1 MPQSFLVATTAAA
14 LALTGAGAALAHGSD
29 IGPNSSESPYL
40 LPTVRGADSTAL
52 LTVGDA
58 ADNGY
63 RMVGI
68 PDGMGAF
75 GNRDGTYTLLM
86 NHELGADK
94 GTVRAHGSTGAFV
107 SKWTLD
113 RRGRVLSGEDLIQ
126 QVYEGDAATG
136 GFAPTTATFNRFCSA
151 DLPAVSA
158 FAGGRAGTRERI
170 FMNGE
175 EAGAE
180 GRAVAHVVTGPDAG
194 SSYILPWLG
203 KASWEN
209 VVAMPGWKRKT
220 VVAGLDDSG
229 GGQVYFYVG
238 KKQRTGNDVE
248 KAGLTNGAVYGLK
261 IDGVTAE
268 SDVTTTPAP
277 VGFSLVEI
285 PGAASMTGAEL
296 QAASD
301 ALGVTALARPED
313 GAWDPNDPEHFYF
326 ATTAS
331 FSGISHL
338 WHLTFADAG
347 DVLEGGTAEIVAAS
361 PAYDPALPS
370 AAQEGPRMMDNLTV
384 NSKGQVLVQ
393 EDPGGQEYLSGI
405 FRYDP
410 KNGRTERVL
419 QHAAS
424 VFSPGSPGFV
434 TFDEESSGIFPV
446 PFLGKNRYLAV
457 TQVHAALDDPE
468 LVEGGQLQL
477 LTVPFGS
484 RGQGS

>member
-1 MPQSFLVATTAAA
+1 VPQSLLVATTAAA

-75 GNRDGTYTLLM
+75 SNRDGTYTLVM
-86 NHELGADK
+86 NHELGADR

-113 RRGRVLSGEDLIQ
+113 RRGRVLTGEDLIQ
-126 QVYEGDAATG
+126 RVYEGDAATG
-136 GFAPTTATFNRFCSA
+136 DFAPVTATFNRFCSA

-158 FAGGRAGTRERI
+158 FYGGRAGTRERI

-180 GRAVAHVVTGPDAG
+180 GRAVANVVTGPDAG

-268 SDVTTTPAP
+268 SDATTTPAP

-285 PGAASMTGAEL
+285 PGAGSMTGAEL

-313 GAWDPNDPEHFYF
+313 GAWDPQDPENFYF

-338 WHLTFADAG
+338 WHLTFSDTS

-370 AAQEGPRMMDNLTV
+370 AAQEGPRMMDNVTV

-393 EDPGGQEYLSGI
+393 EDPGGQEYLSGV

-410 KNGRTERVL
+410 KNGRTERVF
-419 QHAAS
+419 QHSAS

-457 TQVHAALDDPE
+457 TQVHAALEDPE

-477 LTVPFGS
+477 LTLPVGS
-484 RGQGS
+484 RGR